1 MAFQEAAKAAGLV
14 LLEPIMNLEVT
25 VPAQFL
31 SPIIGDLNSRRA
43 SISEI
48 ETSREPNTVRAT
60 VPLAEFFGYSTVARS
75 LSQGRA
81 NYSLEPR
88 EYRAVP
94 PALVEKLA
102 EKG

>member
-1 MAFQEAAKAAGLV
+1 MS
-14 LLEPIMNLEVT
+14 LEVT

-43 SISEI
+43 SITEI

-81 NYSLEPR
+81 NYSLEPL
-88 EYRAVP
+88 EYRPVP
-94 PALVEKLA
+94 LGLVQKIA
-102 EKG
+102 D